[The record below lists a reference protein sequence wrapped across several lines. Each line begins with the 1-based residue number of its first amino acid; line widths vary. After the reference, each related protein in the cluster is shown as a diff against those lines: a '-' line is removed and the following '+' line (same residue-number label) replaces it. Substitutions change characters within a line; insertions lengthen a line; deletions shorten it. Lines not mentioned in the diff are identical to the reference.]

1 MKEGQTM
8 KGKPTAP
15 IRSAALVVAAS
26 LCLAASASPARAG
39 TYMVAQCS
47 PGTYSGAPD
56 ASFGATTTHY
66 VSHVECASGKPGLE
80 ITHHLKSGET
90 GTVKGANGSWW
101 WTAPP
106 GTYISG
112 GTTYS
117 RLAAE
122 DGQHGYLAVSPET
135 GPGLAFAAVDD
146 NHLHESGIP
155 AGYWHYLVAR
165 LECMFPNQGNRC
177 VGAATGAH
185 TFVKQVRIELTDDVA
200 PTLSLGGSALSGAE
214 LRGPQGLAVSAADV
228 GAGLA
233 SVQVSVNGRPA
244 GGESLA
250 ASCNPLPGGLTSRME
265 PCPLSYSKTFT
276 LRTEAPPFV
285 NGTDIVSACVYDY
298 SQSGPANSACQ
309 SREVFVEDLCP
320 GSPIGG
326 GQTIRAGFPGTGTDV
341 RTLRFGRRA
350 LVRGR
355 LRDGS
360 GNAVSGAAVCLEAHT
375 ELPGRPYELVGTT
388 TTNQNGGFA
397 FELPRGPSRA
407 IRIAYRFGSFQTEAD
422 LSLRV
427 RAHSTLQISRRRIRP
442 RRRVYFSG
450 QIPGPENAGRVVIVS
465 GSVPGARQRYMIR
478 RARTNALGRFRVGYA
493 FSPLRRPT
501 RFVFW
506 TEVPEQSGYP
516 YADGR
521 SPRHYIHVRP

>member
-1 MKEGQTM
+1 M
-8 KGKPTAP
+8 TAP
-15 IRSAALVVAAS
+15 LRTTGIHIPGAPPAILVAALVAFAA
-26 LCLAASASPARAG
+26 LAPGARAG
-39 TYMVAQCS
+39 TYIAAQCS

-66 VSHVECASGKPGLE
+66 TSYVDCGSGKPGLE
-80 ITHHLKSGET
+80 ITHTLNSGET
-90 GTVKGANGSWW
+90 GTLKGAHGSWV

-122 DGQHGYLAVSPET
+122 DGERGYLAVSPET
-135 GPGLAFAAVDD
+135 GPGLAFATVDD
-146 NHLHESGIP
+146 NNGHESGIP

-165 LECMFPNQGNRC
+165 LECMYPNQGDRC

-185 TFVKQVRIELTDDVA
+185 TFLKQVRIELTDDVS
-200 PTLSLGGSALSGAE
+200 PTLSMGGSMLSGAE

-233 SVQVSVNGRPA
+233 SVQVSVNGRAA

-250 ASCNPLPGGLTSRME
+250 SSCNPLAGGLTSRLE
-265 PCPLSYSKTFT
+265 PCPLSYSRTFT
-276 LRTEAPPFV
+276 LATEAPPFV
-285 NGTDIVSACVYDY
+285 NGTDVVSACVYDY
-298 SQSGPANSACQ
+298 SQSGPANSACE

-320 GSPIGG
+320 GSPLGG
-326 GQTIRAGFPGTGTDV
+326 GQRIAAGFAGSPTNV
-341 RTLRFGRRA
+341 RTLPFGRRA

-360 GNAVSGAAVCLEAHT
+360 GNALAGATVCLEAHT
-375 ELPGRPYELVGTT
+375 ELPGLPYRLVGTAR
-388 TTNQNGGFA
+388 TNENGGFA
-397 FELPRGPSRA
+397 FKLPRGPSRA

-427 RAHSTLQISRRRIRP
+427 RAHSTLRISARRTRAH
-442 RRRVYFSG
+442 RRVYFSG
-450 QIPGPENAGRVVIVS
+450 QIPGPLNAGRVVIVS
-465 GSVPGARQRYMIR
+465 GTVPGARRRFLVR

-506 TEVPEQSGYP
+506 TDVPEQSGYP

-521 SPRHYIHVRP
+521 SPAHYIQVGP